1 MLLALT
7 NTASLDSQ
15 NHWNWVRWHTAHSLH
30 QWIQFC
36 FPLLQG
42 RRHILNLRKLLHY
55 LTCLQGPSNCT
66 RGERRVLRVPRRGW
80 ALSGKKKRGSQSVLS
95 QAVLFTSHDLSP
107 PLRVNII
114 FRTCPVTVVG
124 FILEKE
130 NVLRTLSWFV
140 LKSSLLY

>member
-30 QWIQFC
+30 QWIQLC
-36 FPLLQG
+36 FSLLQG
-42 RRHILNLRKLLHY
+42 RGHILNLCKLLHH
-55 LTCLQGPSNCT
+55 LTCLQGPGNWT

-80 ALSGKKKRGSQSVLS
+80 ALSGKKKRGSQSCLKLCS
-95 QAVLFTSHDLSP
+95 SPHMTSPFLWEWTSYSEP
-107 PLRVNII
+107 ALLMA
-114 FRTCPVTVVG
+114 VG

-130 NVLRTLSWFV
+130 NVLRTLSWFA